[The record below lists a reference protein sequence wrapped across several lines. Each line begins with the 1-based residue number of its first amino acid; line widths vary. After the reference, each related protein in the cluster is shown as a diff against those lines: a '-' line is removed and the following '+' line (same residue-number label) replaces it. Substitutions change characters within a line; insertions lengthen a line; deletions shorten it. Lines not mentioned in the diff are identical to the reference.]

1 MEGVNAMKKSS
12 VMLVAMGMACMASA
26 VEVGNVAGRQ
36 RWPWNGL
43 VDVDFTLSDVDSSET
58 WYRVSV
64 VASYSGVAGKGIRAK
79 TFASDSVVRG
89 AGAHRVVW
97 NMEADYPGVVT
108 SDLVLSVEVAPLG
121 DLDPVYLVIDLSAG
135 PEAASYPSRYTFAA
149 PDLVDDT
156 CRTTEL
162 WLKRVPA
169 GTFTMGSGTGSAKT
183 IAAHSVRLTKPFYMA
198 VFPTTQKQWERVMGD
213 WPSYFTNETCRAG
226 RPVEQVSF
234 ARIRG
239 HNGWYS
245 GNASPGTDT
254 FVGRLRSKSGIAGVE
269 LPSEAQWEYVCRA
282 GTTGEY
288 YFNGMAVQVRNYA
301 RTANWDGTSTDDRNQ
316 DLTKG
321 TAKVESYPAN
331 PWGFYDFYG
340 NVCQFVPDGAKQNSW
355 KGLTFGTDLTEDPRW
370 AFADDESVVFSGIR
384 RGTSWSEVPGT
395 VSSSCRRWT
404 QFLNSDG
411 SAHSGDS
418 AYGFRICVNAE

>member
-1 MEGVNAMKKSS
+1 MKKKSWI
-12 VMLVAMGMACMASA
+12 MLVAMGFACISSA

-43 VDVDFTLSDVDSSET
+43 VDVDFTMSDVDSSET

-108 SDLVLSVEVAPLG
+108 SNLVLSVEVAPLG

-135 PEAASYPSRYTFAA
+135 PEASSYPLRYTFAA
-149 PDLVDDT
+149 PDLADDT
-156 CRTTEL
+156 CRMTEL

-169 GTFTMGSGTGSAKT
+169 GTFTMGSGTGSPKT

-213 WPSYFTNETCRAG
+213 WPSYFTNDTCRAG

-234 ARIRG
+234 ARVRG
-239 HNGWYS
+239 HAGWYS

-288 YFNGMAVQVRNYA
+288 YFNGTAVQVRNYA

-321 TAKVESYPAN
+321 TAKVGSYPAN

-384 RGTSWSEVPGT
+384 RGSSWREAPGT

-411 SAHSGDS
+411 SAYSGDS

>member
-1 MEGVNAMKKSS
+1 MKRCLLLLASS
-12 VMLVAMGMACMASA
+12 VGISA
-26 VEVGNVAGRQ
+26 IGGVGVSVVPQ
-36 RWPWNGL
+36 MPWGKC
-43 VDVDFTLSDVDSSET
+43 VDVWVTLSDVKAET
-58 WYRVSV
+58 EYRVKLT
-64 VASYSGVAGKGIRAK
+64 ASYAGCPVGGLVAQSLL
-79 TFASDSVVRG
+79 TDPVVKG
-89 AGAHRVVW
+89 AGRHRLVW
-97 NMEADYPGVVT
+97 DLAQDAPGLMADDFVVT
-108 SDLVLSVEVAPLG
+108 AEVLPFTATDDVFR
-121 DLDPVYLVIDLSAG
+121 VIDLSAG
-135 PEAASYPSRYTFAA
+135 PEAASYPSRYSFAA
-149 PDLVDDT
+149 PDLADDT

-234 ARIRG
+234 ARVRG
-239 HNGWYS
+239 HAGWYS
-245 GNASPGTDT
+245 GNASPGLDT
-254 FVGRLRSKSGIAGVE
+254 FVGRLRVKSGIAGVE

-288 YFNGMAVQVRNYA
+288 YFNGQPEDAISYA
-301 RTANWDGTSTDDRNQ
+301 RTAGWHGESTDDRNQ

-321 TAKVESYPAN
+321 TAKVGSYPAN

-340 NVCQFVPDGAKQNSW
+340 NVCQLVPDGAKQSNW
-355 KGLTFGTDLTEDPRW
+355 TGLTFSAALTEDPRW

-384 RGTSWSEVPGT
+384 RGSSWREVPGT

-404 QFLNSDG
+404 QYLNNDG
-411 SAHSGDS
+411 EKEF
-418 AYGFRICVNAE
+418 GFRICVNVE

>member
-1 MEGVNAMKKSS
+1 MKRCLLLLVSS
-12 VMLVAMGMACMASA
+12 VGISA
-26 VEVGNVAGRQ
+26 IGGVGVSVVPQ
-36 RWPWNGL
+36 MPWGKC
-43 VDVDFTLSDVDSSET
+43 VDVWVTLSDVEAET
-58 WYRVSV
+58 EYRVKLT
-64 VASYSGVAGKGIRAK
+64 ASYAGCPVGGLVAQSLL
-79 TFASDSVVRG
+79 TDPVVKG
-89 AGAHRVVW
+89 AGRHRLVW
-97 NMEADYPGVVT
+97 DLAQDAPGLIADDFVVT
-108 SDLVLSVEVAPLG
+108 AEVLPFTATDDVFR
-121 DLDPVYLVIDLSAG
+121 VIDLSAG
-135 PEAASYPSRYTFAA
+135 PEAASYPSRYSFAA
-149 PDLVDDT
+149 PDLADDT

-169 GTFTMGSGTGSAKT
+169 GMFTMGSGTGSAKT
-183 IAAHSVRLTKPFYMA
+183 IAAHSVKLTKAFYMA
-198 VFPTTQKQWERVMGD
+198 IFPTTQKQWERVMGD
-213 WPSYFTNETCRAG
+213 WPSYFTNEAYRAA
-226 RPVEQVSF
+226 RPVEQVSWS
-234 ARIRG
+234 RIRG
-239 HNGWYS
+239 HQGWYDDTS
-245 GNASPGTDT
+245 APDKNTT
-254 FVGRLRSKSGIAGVE
+254 FVGRLRAKSGIAGVE

-321 TAKVESYPAN
+321 TAKVGSYPAN